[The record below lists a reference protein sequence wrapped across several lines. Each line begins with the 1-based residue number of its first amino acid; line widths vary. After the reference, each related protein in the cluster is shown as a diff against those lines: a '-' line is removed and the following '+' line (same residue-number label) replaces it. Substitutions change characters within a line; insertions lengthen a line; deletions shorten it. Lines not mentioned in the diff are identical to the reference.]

1 MKKINVACIIDDD
14 PIFVFATKRMMELT
28 NFCTDFLV
36 YENGE
41 NALKGL
47 LNCIEKNE
55 IPDLILLDL
64 NMPIMDGWEFL
75 DEFTKVKHEK
85 HITIFIVS
93 SSIDPAD
100 RLRAKEY
107 DDVGNYLVKPI
118 SQNDLAEI
126 LEKWNSPNSETIN

>member
-41 NALKGL
+41 NALNGL
-47 LNCIEKNE
+47 KSLIENDN

-64 NMPIMDGWEFL
+64 NMPVMDGWEFL
-75 DEFTKVKHEK
+75 DEFTKIQHDK

-107 DDVGNYLVKPI
+107 DEVGNYLIKPI
-118 SQNDLAEI
+118 DQDDLAEI
-126 LEKWNSPNSETIN
+126 LSNWNTANGQ